1 MINRHLLASC
11 PFDSEGTKVSKER
24 KWWPFDQV
32 VKMDIQFFYF
42 TKKAKGK
49 SLRRRV
55 TLSYY
60 SYRMYKGDKEKD
72 HMHTFVLIFHCRK
85 SDTVIIKHFKV

>member
-1 MINRHLLASC
+1 MINRHLLLVAFS
-11 PFDSEGTKVSKER
+11 TQKVR
-24 KWWPFDQV
+24 KYQKGRKRWPFDQV

-55 TLSYY
+55 TLPYY
-60 SYRMYKGDKEKD
+60 SYPMYKGDKEKD
-72 HMHTFVLIFHCRK
+72 LAYFCPDFSLQKKLHRVNL
-85 SDTVIIKHFKV
+85 FKV

>member
-1 MINRHLLASC
+1 MINRHLLVALS
-11 PFDSEGTKVSKER
+11 TQKVQKYQKER

-60 SYRMYKGDKEKD
+60 SYRMYKGDKEKGHAYFCPD
-72 HMHTFVLIFHCRK
+72 FSLQK
-85 SDTVIIKHFKV
+85 K